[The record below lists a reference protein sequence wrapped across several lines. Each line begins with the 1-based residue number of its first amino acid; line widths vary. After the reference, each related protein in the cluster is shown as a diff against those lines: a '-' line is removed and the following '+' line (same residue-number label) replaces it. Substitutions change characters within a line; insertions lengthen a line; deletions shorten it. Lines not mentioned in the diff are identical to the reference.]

1 MLGTQNNLPYLKW
14 TVHNKDQLNGLADLV
29 NKVHIFKSGN
39 FSVAVV
45 VFLLWP
51 FLIIKQQRTAYF
63 APVIFCSSL
72 VNSASSVYRQTFN
85 WEAKFCPP
93 LLKISKHSQNTAI
106 N

>member
-29 NKVHIFKSGN
+29 NRVHIFKSGN

-51 FLIIKQQRTAYF
+51 FLIIKQQRTE
-63 APVIFCSSL
+63 FCSCYTVL
-72 VNSASSVYRQTFN
+72 
-85 WEAKFCPP
+85 
-93 LLKISKHSQNTAI
+93 
-106 N
+106 

>member
-45 VFLLWP
+45 VFFAVAISHYKAAENCILL
-51 FLIIKQQRTAYF
+51 LLH
-63 APVIFCSSL
+63 SL

-85 WEAKFCPP
+85 WEAKLCPP